1 MPNRSADERRWRRY
15 LADERAEAAVYRNLA
30 ARRTGEE
37 REILL
42 ALEAAEVRHAS
53 HWEALLGDGAQ
64 TVGPTIRTRLLGWL
78 ALRFGSIF
86 VLALAQQAE
95 SRSPYAN
102 DPDATQAMAADERIH
117 GEVVRG
123 LLARARI
130 TLSGHFRAAVFGM
143 NDGLV
148 SNLALILG
156 MAGAGVDSHIVL
168 LTGIAGLLAGA
179 LSMAAGEY
187 VSVRS
192 QRELLAASAP
202 DPTLRQTY
210 AELDLE
216 ANELALVY
224 RARGMSADDADEHAA
239 AVLARVK
246 AGIATHPDLSDG
258 GHSHAPHPTEPS
270 TFATVTAA
278 SPAVEH
284 EAVGT
289 AIGAAAASFCF
300 FAIGALMPI
309 VPFLFGLGG
318 MAAVV
323 VALVIV
329 GVALLITGAAV
340 GVLSGVSPVWR
351 GLRQLTIGFGAAAA
365 TYLLGLVFGAT
376 LG

>member
-1 MPNRSADERRWRRY
+1 MASRTANERRWRRY

-30 ARRTGEE
+30 ARRVGEE

-42 ALEAAEVRHAS
+42 GLEAAEVRHAA
-53 HWEALLGDGAQ
+53 HWESLLGDGAQ
-64 TVGPTIRTRLLGWL
+64 SVGPTLRTRLLGWL

-95 SRSPYAN
+95 SRSPYAT
-102 DPDATQAMAADERIH
+102 DPDATQAMAADERVH

-123 LLARARI
+123 LLARARV

-156 MAGAGVDSHIVL
+156 MTGAGVDAHIVL

-216 ANELALVY
+216 ANELSLVY
-224 RARGMSADDADEHAA
+224 RARGMSADDADAHAA
-239 AVLARVK
+239 DVLIRVR
-246 AGIATHPDLSDG
+246 AAATANAADG
-258 GHSHAPHPTEPS
+258 GASSRSTEGQPPV
-270 TFATVTAA
+270 ALTA
-278 SPAVEH
+278 SIAVVDH

-300 FAIGALMPI
+300 FAVGALLPI
-309 VPFLFGLGG
+309 IPFVFGLAGEVAAG
-318 MAAVV
+318 M
-323 VALVIV
+323 ALVIV

-340 GVLSGVSPVWR
+340 GVLSGVSPLWR
-351 GLRQLTIGFGAAAA
+351 ALRQLAIGLGAAGA
-365 TYLLGLVFGAT
+365 TYLLGLLFGAA